1 VRGTLLVVIAVAA
14 LAAAG
19 ARAAAP
25 VVVKATLAGTCT
37 LDNTLDSNGVVT
49 RSTLSCRATGTCTC
63 GGAATRLLYQAAA
76 VSPGNGEPGR
86 EQGTLTA
93 TGAHGSVALSLVGTR
108 TALGLSKG
116 TWALRK
122 ASGMAGAGLEK
133 RGAYTTETTEL
144 EPISGTTS
152 TTVRISAAIGC
163 WACQP
168 QG

>member
-1 VRGTLLVVIAVAA
+1 VLVVAAVAA

-25 VVVKATLAGTCT
+25 VAVKATLSGTCA

-49 RSTLSCRATGTCTC
+49 RSTLTCSAKGACAC
-63 GGAATRLLYQAAA
+63 GGAATRLLYQAVA
-76 VSPGNGEPGR
+76 VSPGNGQPGR

-93 TGAHGSVALSLVGTR
+93 TGAHGSVTLSLVGTR

-116 TWALRK
+116 TWALGK
-122 ASGMAGAGLEK
+122 VSGLAAAGLER

-144 EPISGTTS
+144 DPIPGTTS